1 MEHYIIGYAMDRS
14 LPGVTARDVGWLTH
28 LNLAFGLIKDGRLD
42 LSMLPHIGL
51 VRRFKEQAPALRT
64 VLSVGGWG
72 AGGFSEMAMTEE
84 GRRAFADSCRE
95 AVERYGLDGIDID
108 WEYPCS
114 DQAGIG
120 ADPRDRENYT
130 LLLQALRRALGPAR
144 ILSVAVGAGGDF
156 IAHTHMDQVA
166 RIVDYV
172 QLMTYDFRGAFSDRA
187 GHHAALGPSRG
198 DDTDLNAMAAVEL
211 FFRAGVPYGKMVLGA
226 AFYGRSFPVP
236 SGADH
241 GLLQPSGPGTETFTF
256 GELTEAF
263 RREHGFTEYWD
274 EAAQAAWLWNGRQF
288 ISFESPEAIGRKC
301 AYVREKGLLGLMYWE
316 HGADPERRLLGVIAR
331 SFGRDAGENG

>member
-1 MEHYIIGYAMDRS
+1 MGHYIIGYAMDRS
-14 LPGVTARDVGWLTH
+14 LPAVTERDARCLTH

-42 LSMLPHIGL
+42 LSMLPRIGMAA
-51 VRRFKEQAPALRT
+51 RFKQWAPGLRV

-84 GRRAFADSCRE
+84 GRRVFAASCLE
-95 AVERYGLDGIDID
+95 AAERYGLDGIDID

-114 DQAGIG
+114 DQDGIG

-130 LLLQALRRALGPAR
+130 LLLEQLRRTLGPER
-144 ILSVAVGAGGDF
+144 ILSVAVGASRSF
-156 IAHTHMDQVA
+156 IAHTHMDRVA

-198 DDTDLNAMAAVEL
+198 DRSGLNAKATVKR
-211 FFRAGVPYGKMVLGA
+211 FFRAGVPYEKMVLGA

-241 GLLQPSGPGTETFTF
+241 GLLQLSGPGVETFTF

-263 RREHGFTEYWD
+263 RRENGFVEYWD
-274 EAAQAAWLWNGRQF
+274 EKAQAAWLWNGRQF
-288 ISFESPEAIGRKC
+288 VSFESPEAIRRKC

-316 HGADPERRLLGVIAR
+316 HGGDPERRLL
-331 SFGRDAGENG
+331 DAAVQALSR